1 MMGRMILIMERMI
14 LVMIVLIKNLIHIR
28 ECLFC
33 FGTYNIF
40 VMMRNINNICYF
52 VLEMFVIMENSSD
65 VRFYI

>member
-1 MMGRMILIMERMI
+1 MMGRMILMMERMI
-14 LVMIVLIKNLIHIR
+14 LVMIVLIKNLIHIH